1 MTDKERF
8 LDRWSRRKRAARAER
23 SAEARPEV
31 RSNAGQGLPST
42 PTDVEPPNPAAPDR
56 HNSPTSREFD
66 PASLPPIDSITAA
79 TDIRAFLA
87 REVPLNLTRAAL
99 RRAWLADPAIRNF
112 IGPAENAWDF
122 NDPDGVPG
130 FAPLSAQD
138 LKQIVTGLMDTVVPE
153 TAAATPEAVNLST
166 PGAIPL
172 ADPDKSNANNATPV
186 EHVRQ
191 EIAGSP
197 TEDKQQSL
205 VLKSSA
211 EPSAQNNSECAAVR
225 YEGRPP
231 QDTPAPTRRRHGRAM
246 PE

>member
-8 LDRWSRRKRAARAER
+8 LDRWSRRKREARAEQ

-31 RSNAGQGLPST
+31 RSNTGQGLPSP
-42 PTDVEPPNPAAPDR
+42 PTDADPPNPAAPDR
-56 HNSPTSREFD
+56 HNSPTSRGFD

-87 REVPLNLTRAAL
+87 QEVPLSLTQAAL
-99 RRAWLADPAIRNF
+99 RRAWLADPAIRDF

-122 NDPDGVPG
+122 NDPGGVPG
-130 FAPLSAQD
+130 FAPLSAED
-138 LKQIVTGLMDTVVPE
+138 LKQIVTGLMDTVVAE
-153 TAAATPEAVNLST
+153 TVPATPKAANLSN

-172 ADPDKSNANNATPV
+172 ADPDKSNANNAAPV
-186 EHVRQ
+186 EDVRQ
-191 EIAGSP
+191 EIVGSP
-197 TEDKQQSL
+197 TEDEQQSL
-205 VLKSSA
+205 VSKSST

-225 YEGRPP
+225 YEGRLA
-231 QDTPAPTRRRHGRAM
+231 QDTASPAPRRHGRAM